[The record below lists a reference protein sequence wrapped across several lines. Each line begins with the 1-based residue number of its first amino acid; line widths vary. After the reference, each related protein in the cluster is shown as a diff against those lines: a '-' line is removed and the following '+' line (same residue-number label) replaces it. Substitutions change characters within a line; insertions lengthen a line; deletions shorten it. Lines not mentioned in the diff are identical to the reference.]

1 KQVTVNVNG
10 DNKFEPDEGF
20 SLKLSGAT
28 SATIADDTGAGTIQ
42 NDDAQPT
49 LAVDDVSKAEGN
61 SGQTDFTFTVSLT
74 NPSAQ
79 AITVD
84 YATQD
89 GTATTAGGDYSPTT
103 GTVSFGAADATKT
116 VTVKVNGDTTFEPD
130 EGFALKLS
138 NPT

>member
-1 KQVTVNVNG
+1 AISVN
-10 DNKFEPDEGF
+10 
-20 SLKLSGAT
+20 
-28 SATIADDTGAGTIQ
+28 
-42 NDDAQPT
+42 
-49 LAVDDVSKAEGN
+49 DVSQAEGN
-61 SGQTDFTFTVSLT
+61 TGQTDFTFTVSLT

-89 GTATTAGGDYSPTT
+89 GSATTADSDYAQNT
-103 GTVSFGAADATKT
+103 GTLTFAAGETSKT

-138 NPT
+138 NPANATIADDTGAGTIQNDDAQPQISIDNVSHPEGDTG